1 MSELPTN
8 VPDSLVTLEIAE
20 TQEEIRANGDG
31 LLAGKLDNV
40 GELALDWCDEILRYP
55 LPDRDDEAFGTI
67 ARAKG
72 VAAQTGL
79 TTLVRVNEMRLKR
92 AALGKLPELLRRIR
106 EEQQKI
112 RTMLRE

>member
-1 MSELPTN
+1 MRPY
-8 VPDSLVTLEIAE
+8 
-20 TQEEIRANGDG
+20 IRISHGDG
-31 LLAGKLDNV
+31 LLAGKLENV

-79 TTLVRVNEMRLKR
+79 HTLMRVNEMRLKR

-106 EEQQKI
+106 EEEKKLPLLNAKQ
-112 RTMLRE
+112 